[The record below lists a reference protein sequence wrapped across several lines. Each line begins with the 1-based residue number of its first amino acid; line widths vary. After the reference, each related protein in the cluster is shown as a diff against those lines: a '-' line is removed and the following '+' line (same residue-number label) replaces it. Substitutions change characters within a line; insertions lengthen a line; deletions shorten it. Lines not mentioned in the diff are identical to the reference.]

1 MISRHIPIA
10 PKNDNYGR
18 LARYIAR
25 IGEYADGSE
34 SAALAWCAGCSGGED
49 YAEGIAEAQDTQ
61 ALNTRA
67 AGNKSY
73 HLVISFRPEDQATL
87 TPEKLREIERRF
99 AETLGLADHQR
110 HCAIHADTGNLHIQ
124 IVYNLIHPETL
135 TRNCHS
141 WDYSKRNALCRLLE
155 REYGL
160 AVDTGMEKDKA
171 ERRNERAAAMEAQQG
186 VLSFAGYARERGQ
199 IILEALE
206 TATRW
211 QDLHTALARHGLEL
225 TERGNGLIIRN
236 PHGKEAVKASDVDRR
251 LSKKRLEAALGP
263 YQKPVRQYVAE
274 VSCYQA
280 RPVQRHPASAALY
293 AEYQREKTERK
304 TALAKLREG
313 QTETLNTVREH
324 WKRERARIE
333 RLGIDKRNRR
343 NLLQLARQK
352 EAAGLAAARADNERA
367 RVAFALERPARSW
380 HEFLCQQAER
390 GNETALAVLR
400 SRTEAAA
407 PEQDTATPALDRS
420 AASAI
425 RAEYAERQA
434 QVLESENLMR
444 KGKRQLQAFLRMEEL
459 LREEA
464 ARGALSVVPD
474 AINRR
479 VDKKGAVVFT
489 LPGGGKIRDT
499 GAEVWFSAD
508 PEAEHLAALYAAKK
522 WGQRLFV
529 DRGRIRFDRDKVVER
544 EAPRRER
551 EKGLSR

>member
-34 SAALAWCAGCSGGED
+34 PPALAWCAGCASGED
-49 YAEGIAEAQDTQ
+49 YAEGIAETQDTQ

-73 HLVISFRPEDQATL
+73 HLVVSFRPEDQVTL

-110 HCAIHADTGNLHIQ
+110 HCAVHADTGNLHIQ

-135 TRNCHS
+135 TRNSHS
-141 WDYSKRNALCRLLE
+141 WDYAKRNTLCRLLE

-171 ERRNERAAAMEAQQG
+171 ERRNERATAMEAQQG
-186 VLSFAGYARERGQ
+186 VQSFDSYARESWK
-199 IILEALE
+199 IIMEVLE
-206 TATRW
+206 TATHW
-211 QDLHTALARHGLEL
+211 QDLHTSLARHGLEL
-225 TERGNGLIIRN
+225 AERGNGLVLRN
-236 PHGKEAVKASDVDRR
+236 RHGKEAVKASDADRR

-274 VSCYQA
+274 VSRYQA

-304 TALAKLREG
+304 TALARLREG
-313 QTETLNTVREH
+313 QAETLSAVRER
-324 WKRERARIE
+324 WKLERARIE

-352 EAAGLAAARADNERA
+352 ETAELAAARADNERTRA
-367 RVAFALERPARSW
+367 AFALEHPARSW
-380 HEFLCQQAER
+380 HEFLCRQAER
-390 GNETALAVLR
+390 GDETALAVLR
-400 SRTEAAA
+400 SRNETTVPEHDPANPA
-407 PEQDTATPALDRS
+407 PDRS

-444 KGKRQLQAFLRMEEL
+444 KGKRQLQAFLRMDEL
-459 LREEA
+459 LLEET
-464 ARGALSVVPD
+464 ARGAPPGVPD
-474 AINRR
+474 VLTRR

-499 GAEVWFSAD
+499 GAEVWFSTD
-508 PEAEHLAALYAAKK
+508 PEAERLAALYAAKK

-529 DRGRIRFDRDKVVER
+529 DRGRIRFDRDKAVER
-544 EAPRRER
+544 EAPRREP

>member
-10 PKNDNYGR
+10 PENDNYGR

-34 SAALAWCAGCSGGED
+34 PPSLTWCAGCSGGED

-73 HLVISFRPEDQATL
+73 HLVISFRHEDQAAL

-99 AETLGLADHQR
+99 AETLGLDDHQR
-110 HCAIHADTGNLHIQ
+110 HCAVHADTDNLHIQ
-124 IVYNLIHPETL
+124 IAYNLIHPETL

-160 AVDTGMEKDKA
+160 AVDTGMENDKA
-171 ERRNERAAAMEAQQG
+171 EKRNERAAAMEAQQG
-186 VLSFAGYARERGQ
+186 LLSFASYARERGES
-199 IILEALE
+199 ILEALA

-211 QDLHTALARHGLEL
+211 QDLHTALARQGLEL
-225 TERGNGLIIRN
+225 AERGNGLVIRN

-251 LSKKRLEAALGP
+251 LSKKRLEAALGA
-263 YQKPVRQYVAE
+263 YQKPVRQYVKE
-274 VSCYQA
+274 VSRYQP
-280 RPVQRHPASAALY
+280 RPVQRHPASEALY
-293 AEYQREKTERK
+293 LEHQREKAERK
-304 TALAKLREG
+304 TALAGLRKDQAEA
-313 QTETLNTVREH
+313 LNAVRER
-324 WKRERARIE
+324 WKQERARIE
-333 RLGIDKRNRR
+333 RLNIDKRNRR

-352 EAAGLAAARADNERA
+352 EAAELAAARAGNARA
-367 RVAFALERPARSW
+367 RAAFALERPARSW
-380 HEFLCQQAER
+380 HEFLCHQAEC

-400 SRTEAAA
+400 SRKEATA
-407 PEQDTATPALDRS
+407 PEPDAQKLERDGTALS
-420 AASAI
+420 EI

-444 KGKRQLQAFLRMEEL
+444 KGKRQLQAFFRMEEL

-464 ARGALSVVPD
+464 ARGAPPGFSD
-474 AINRR
+474 SITRR

-489 LPGGGKIRDT
+489 LPGGGKIRDA
-499 GAEVWFSAD
+499 GVEVWFSAY
-508 PEAEHLAALYAAKK
+508 PEAERLAALYAVKK
-522 WGQRLFV
+522 WGQRTLV
-529 DRGRIRFDRDKVVER
+529 DRGRICFDRNKVVER
-544 EAPRRER
+544 EAPRPEK